1 MIKMPLEMNYQTFLS
16 IEQTY
21 FKLLDIM
28 QPEQSGLF
36 RFLRRN
42 GADATKLMVLGA
54 SREYVRM
61 AYNASWQDTRSLALR
76 LKYRS
81 NRLSNDLFE
90 QYDKIFWKVEVP
102 KTPSEMLQQYYE
114 DNIPLKYNLRR
125 LEG

>member
-28 QPEQSGLF
+28 QPEHSGLF

-102 KTPSEMLQQYYE
+102 RTPSEMLQQYYE